1 MAHPKAVDYT
11 HADLA
16 RPGIDLHWPAS
27 SIWRPGEPAVRRIG
41 LEDLRQVITKGID
54 DFKAMPTHAI
64 FLAILYPV
72 LGLILM
78 RLAFGYDVL
87 PLVYPLLAG
96 FALLGPLAA
105 VALYEMSRRR
115 ERGLDTSVSNL
126 GEVFR
131 SPAIGSILALGLM
144 LTAIFFAWL
153 GVAQAMYAQI
163 MGGEEPTSLSAFM
176 RDILT
181 TPAGR
186 ELIIVGNVVGFF
198 FALLVLVISAVSF
211 PMLLD
216 RDVSV
221 GTAVRTSVRAVIA
234 NPLTMAVW
242 GLIIAAALFLGSLPL
257 FFGLAVVFPILGHAT
272 WHLYRCVVSDDATI

>member
-1 MAHPKAVDYT
+1 
-11 HADLA
+11 
-16 RPGIDLHWPAS
+16 
-27 SIWRPGEPAVRRIG
+27 VRRIG

-272 WHLYRCVVSDDATI
+272 WHLYRRVVSDDATI